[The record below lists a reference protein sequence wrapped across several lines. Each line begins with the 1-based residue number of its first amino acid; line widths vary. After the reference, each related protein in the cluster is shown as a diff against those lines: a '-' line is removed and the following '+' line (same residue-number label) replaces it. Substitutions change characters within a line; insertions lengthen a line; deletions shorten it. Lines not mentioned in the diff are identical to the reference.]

1 MAKND
6 FSPEKVGVKQLPTDS
21 LLANPHNPRV
31 LFDEAPLKTL
41 QDSID
46 KVGILVPLTVY
57 FDKRQEKFVILDGQR
72 RWICAQ
78 NLGLPEVPVNQ
89 VQEPSLV
96 QNIVTMFQIHKLR
109 QDWDLM
115 PSALKLELLMEELN
129 ERNEGRLAA
138 LTGLDK
144 AVVSRCK
151 KLLAYPRKYQDMML
165 EPNPKKRIKA
175 DFFIELYAVRND
187 RLVNSMDWYS
197 RNDFTARMLEKYL
210 EKKGGFKSVTD
221 FRKIKQ
227 HITNAKKAGHDDLI
241 SEKLKK
247 FCYEDD
253 FNIEDL
259 KIGDA
264 QVSAR
269 ARSIAKSA
277 NALLKELRSLDK
289 DSAVGEQ
296 EMWKELQALS
306 KAIRSALRKLG
317 WRVD

>member
-1 MAKND
+1 MAKSEL
-6 FSPEKVGVKQLPTDS
+6 SPEKVGVKQLPTDS
-21 LLANPHNPRV
+21 LLPNPHNPRV

-41 QDSID
+41 QDSIK

-57 FDKRQEKFVILDGQR
+57 FDGKQEKFVILDGQR

-78 NLGLPEVPVNQ
+78 NLKLKEVPVNQ

-115 PSALKLELLMEELN
+115 PSALKLELLMKELG

-151 KLLAYPRKYQDMML
+151 KLLDYPRKFQDMML
-165 EPNPKKRIKA
+165 EPDPKKRIKA

-187 RLVNSMDWYS
+187 RLVNSMKWYN
-197 RNDFTARMLEKYL
+197 RNEFTEHMLHKYL
-210 EKKGGFKSVTD
+210 NKKGGFRSVTD

-227 HITNAKKAGHDDLI
+227 YITNAKKADHIDAI
-241 SEKLKK
+241 SKRLKR
-247 FCYEDD
+247 FCYEDE
-253 FNIEDL
+253 FEISDL
-259 KIGDA
+259 KIGEA
-264 QVSAR
+264 LVSAQ
-269 ARSIAKSA
+269 ARTITKTA
-277 NALLKELRSLDK
+277 NSLLNELRSLDK
-289 DSAVGEQ
+289 DSAIGEQ
-296 EMWKELQALS
+296 EMWKELQTLS
-306 KAIRSALRKLG
+306 NAIRSALRKLG